1 MSISKSQLKIIPCSY
16 HHPHCS
22 INSFCDDCMALLLLD
37 GLKLENIKCLLR
49 GNFIIHLLKCNSN
62 NEIGS
67 FYQILSYSL
76 CTVCTV
82 AC

>member
-37 GLKLENIKCLLR
+37 GLKLENKVFIKGKLHYTPFKMQL
-49 GNFIIHLLKCNSN
+49 
-62 NEIGS
+62 
-67 FYQILSYSL
+67 
-76 CTVCTV
+76 
-82 AC
+82 